1 MVSLI
6 LLISFLVFLR
16 LSAIIA
22 VSATAMV
29 VNIVIIRKQCIAT
42 VALSAIVAA
51 MVVLITTIKYLLS
64 SSAYSS

>member
-29 VNIVIIRKQCIAT
+29 VNIVIIREQCIAT